1 MNISVCYTKHFDISL
16 TPLWESTV
24 IIRYI
29 TTDLDRNEKF
39 LLLLDI
45 DVIKT
50 RRQNWDPKIKSEF
63 NPRFETIKISRY
75 PRSLSCKYKYMYI
88 IEYNGTDI
96 SVSE

>member
-1 MNISVCYTKHFDISL
+1 MNISVYYTKHFDISL
-16 TPLWESTV
+16 TPLWESTI

-29 TTDLDRNEKF
+29 SPDLDRNQKF
-39 LLLLDI
+39 LLPLDI

-50 RRQNWDPKIKSEF
+50 RRQNRGPKIKSEF
-63 NPRFETIKISRY
+63 NPKFETIKISLY